1 MSGQPSCG
9 ALSRQSE
16 LCHLGISFNAL
27 NRDNCGMHFGFL
39 ETAEARLSARQRRV
53 SVTHRPARALSEEQL
68 LKAIG
73 SFS

>member
-1 MSGQPSCG
+1 MSGPSRG
-9 ALSRQSE
+9 ALPRRAE
-16 LCHLGISFNAL
+16 LCCLGISLNAL
-27 NRDNCGMHFGFL
+27 NRDNCGMRFGFL

-53 SVTHRPARALSEEQL
+53 SVTHRPACALSEEQL